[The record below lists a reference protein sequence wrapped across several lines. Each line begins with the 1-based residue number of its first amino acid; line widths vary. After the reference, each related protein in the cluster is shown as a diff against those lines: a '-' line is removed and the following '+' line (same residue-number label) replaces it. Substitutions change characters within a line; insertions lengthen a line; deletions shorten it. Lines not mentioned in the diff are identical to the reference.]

1 MAVETAAPEA
11 GSTPGDVARHPL
23 QHKWALWYDNAKL
36 KAATETWAD
45 NLKHILAFDTIE
57 DFWALFNNVVPP
69 SMLTV
74 NSNYS
79 VFKEGVKP
87 MWEDKANKKGGKFVL
102 TVKGEDLPQLDQWWL
117 HAVLAAI
124 GEVLESEADSEVCG
138 LVVSLRKGQHRIAL
152 WTKTCEE
159 SRVVPA
165 GKKLKEALKL
175 PARLKFVFQ
184 THDDAASSLSSFQNA
199 ARFEV

>member
-1 MAVETAAPEA
+1 MAVEAAPATENA
-11 GSTPGDVARHPL
+11 TGAVERHPL
-23 QHKWALWYDNAKL
+23 QHRWALWYDNAKL

-45 NLKHILAFDTIE
+45 NLKHILAFETVQE
-57 DFWALFNNVVPP
+57 FWALFNNVMPP
-69 SMLTV
+69 SMLSV
-74 NSNYS
+74 QSNYS

-87 MWEDKANKKGGKFVL
+87 MWEDTANRQGGKFVL

-117 HAVLAAI
+117 HAVLSAI
-124 GEVLESEADSEVCG
+124 GETLESETDPEVCG

-159 SRVVPA
+159 SRVVPVA
-165 GKKLKEALKL
+165 KKLKEALKL

-184 THDDAASSLSSFQNA
+184 THSDAVSSLSSFQNA
-199 ARFEV
+199 SRYEV